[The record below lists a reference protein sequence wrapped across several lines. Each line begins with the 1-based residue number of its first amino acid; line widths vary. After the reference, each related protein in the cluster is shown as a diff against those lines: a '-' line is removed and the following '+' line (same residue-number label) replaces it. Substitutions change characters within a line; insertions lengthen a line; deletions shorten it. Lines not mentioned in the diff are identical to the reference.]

1 MENDSNCAP
10 SINDEFLI
18 YIKNNN
24 NNFNL
29 NNNDSNNEKINKND
43 NNNNNNGVH
52 DIPFLPSNHNMR
64 NTNIKINIKKNKK
77 RNRKLKKKNDESDHS
92 QTLTYENQNKLNYQN
107 NLKNQRFLIVN
118 TNNEFINNLNLFANN
133 IVIYHNCF
141 ICNKTFS
148 LQKLYNAECYKH
160 FTCRRCTKN
169 YFEEKIEEGE
179 REFFCP
185 VFKCRSPF
193 SSEILKDIISKNYYK
208 LLTEKTNN
216 EDKKTN
222 DKLNTNTI
230 LSTNNNKN
238 FYEKINVFNSNKET
252 LKKYIHK
259 HVLDINTNE
268 NFYVFNKQKNQF
280 CPNCYENT
288 LFGKNGT
295 HFIKCLN
302 CFYRICKYCQ
312 KSFDDTHMDL
322 NNENHCKVYFR
333 REEELEEEMTL
344 GIKILLEIFLAIS
357 SFIIIIFGGFLHIN
371 HFFKKIFCYK
381 KIRNNCVKIFLEIII
396 FLFTILFFLP
406 YLAIIFFILPYFP
419 VLVTI
424 FN

>member
-1 MENDSNCAP
+1 MSSLTMKSEYSFSENSSVNLSVSYIVLP
-10 SINDEFLI
+10 SVNNGIISLEEKNKKEKIKDEKKIKVKVEELKIKRSSSLKKNKNFISKNSIIVDENSSRNKINKTEI
-18 YIKNNN
+18 NISENNKNNIN
-24 NNFNL
+24 N
-29 NNNDSNNEKINKND
+29 KKND

-185 VFKCRSPF
+185 VFKCNSPF
-193 SSEILKDIISKNYYK
+193 NIEILKDIISKNYYN

-230 LSTNNNKN
+230 LTTNNNNNK
-238 FYEKINVFNSNKET
+238 FLYEI
-252 LKKYIHK
+252 IHQK
-259 HVLDINTNE
+259 LQ
-268 NFYVFNKQKNQF
+268 QKN
-280 CPNCYENT
+280 Y
-288 LFGKNGT
+288 
-295 HFIKCLN
+295 
-302 CFYRICKYCQ
+302 
-312 KSFDDTHMDL
+312 
-322 NNENHCKVYFR
+322 
-333 REEELEEEMTL
+333 
-344 GIKILLEIFLAIS
+344 
-357 SFIIIIFGGFLHIN
+357 
-371 HFFKKIFCYK
+371 
-381 KIRNNCVKIFLEIII
+381 
-396 FLFTILFFLP
+396 
-406 YLAIIFFILPYFP
+406 
-419 VLVTI
+419 
-424 FN
+424 